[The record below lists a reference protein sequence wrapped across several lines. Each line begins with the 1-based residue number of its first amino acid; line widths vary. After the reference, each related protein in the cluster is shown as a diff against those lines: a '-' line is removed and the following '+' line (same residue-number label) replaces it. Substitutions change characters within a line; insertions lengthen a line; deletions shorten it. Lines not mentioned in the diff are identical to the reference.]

1 MGLKTDMCYQAVE
14 SVQPQTECDRSKL
27 ISQYPSDHLY
37 ELKRKCNA
45 TQDQDVTLL
54 QGELVALL
62 EDHDPFGSTTRW
74 LVDTGSKSVFACEAL
89 SFLLNNPTL

>member
-1 MGLKTDMCYQAVE
+1 MCVCYQAVD
-14 SVQPQTECDRSKL
+14 SVQPQTECVRSRL
-27 ISQYPSDHLY
+27 ISHYPSERLY

-62 EDHDPFGSTTRW
+62 EDHDPFGSTSRW
-74 LVDTGSKSVFACEAL
+74 LVDTGSEYSVV
-89 SFLLNNPTL
+89 